1 MDEEQNAGHHEE
13 HDRTVWGKL
22 KHHLNFFR
30 LHILV
35 FTFTP
40 IIVACIFYAANGSAG
55 GNANSSRR
63 TGRQKVTFI
72 DSLFVCFSAMTTC
85 GLVTV
90 NLSALHPFQQ
100 VLLFLLFVIGDPT
113 FVSLLMVLIRKR
125 YFRTHCEQLLLN
137 DRLRRTKTIYP
148 DPAFEGFTTT
158 KNPNPHWTEKT
169 IRGLG
174 GRSAEK
180 GKKAKK
186 AIWISSPVEGHR
198 IEGFVDE
205 RDQHPNDQDQDQEHE
220 HARND
225 CEGGRAGVNDSPVEM
240 TAEESRQATMDRSQ
254 PSTIGRGRSTALV
267 ISPSPN
273 GSTRGFTTAV
283 ATPTTYNAQS
293 PVNPHMDAHTH
304 GQPHTHVEP
313 TFHARQRI
321 RAQTRALTLARTA
334 SINVASLEHPHPHPP
349 PSNAT
354 HPEHISRINAALYHP
369 TSFPV
374 TFSNAHTQT
383 QPQSPTARASP
394 HPSGHKNTG
403 YGGFP
408 TPLEI
413 IRDLMPQ
420 KAKAKLAHPV
430 RKLEL
435 VTHPT
440 YAPIPESHRHGG
452 HEESWA
458 EAIKGSVAKW
468 MPEGLGGLIVG
479 RNSRFWTEELDD
491 EELEQIGGV
500 EYRGLRLLSYLVS
513 GYIILCQV
521 IPFAIIA
528 IYFSKVHKW
537 DTAFQPTAGV
547 QAGGVNKTW
556 TTLFVVVSAYTGTGM
571 SLIDQGLAPFATCYL
586 LIYVL
591 VFVLL
596 AGNHALPIMLRFVIW
611 LGTKIT
617 RQGERFETLHFLL
630 DHPRRCFLYLFP
642 SHQTWYLVFILLAFM
657 AIELFGFLVLNIGLP
672 VLDSLNG
679 WQRFSD
685 GMLQS
690 LSVRASGF
698 GIVSIANMAPSV
710 LFLYVILM
718 YVAIYPIAMS
728 VRSTNVYEERALG
741 VYEHEDPDTLS
752 EDEPQFKGRR
762 HEVFSK
768 YLLWHMRKQLAFD
781 VWPLTLAIFVI
792 CCFER
797 GKLLDND
804 KAVWFN
810 IFRILFECTSA
821 YSVIGLSLGT
831 PNNNFSF
838 SGEFGTASK
847 IVIILVM
854 LRGRHR
860 GLPVAIDR
868 AILLPKEYARIV
880 KPSETETGPEK
891 PQNQDQDQT
900 QAQDQAQGQDQMH
913 LGNATE
919 NEQLSSR
926 EKTLHQHQST
936 LSSAARHHV
945 NPFAVA
951 EMDDDRARPIEY
963 ELERP
968 FRRHQASS
976 G

>member
-1 MDEEQNAGHHEE
+1 MEEGGLGSNEGYGSETKT
-13 HDRTVWGKL
+13 TVWGRL

-55 GNANSSRR
+55 GNANSAQ

-100 VLLFLLFVIGDPT
+100 VLLFLLFIIGDPT
-113 FVSLLMVLIRKR
+113 FVSLLMVLVRKR

-137 DRLRRTKTIYP
+137 DRLRRAKTIDP
-148 DPAFEGFTTT
+148 DPAFEGFTST
-158 KNPNPHWTEKT
+158 KNPNPHWTEKK

-174 GRSAEK
+174 ESGKGRGK
-180 GKKAKK
+180 GKKGV
-186 AIWISSPVEGHR
+186 WISGPVEGHR

-205 RDQHPNDQDQDQEHE
+205 RDRQPYHP
-220 HARND
+220 HAGQAGDEN
-225 CEGGRAGVNDSPVEM
+225 EGAPGVGDRAGVTDSPVEM
-240 TAEESRQATMDRSQ
+240 TTEESRQATMDRSQ
-254 PSTIGRGRSTALV
+254 PSTLTVGGRGRSTALPM
-267 ISPSPN
+267 SPSPN
-273 GSTRGFTTAV
+273 ESTRGFATAV
-283 ATPTTYNAQS
+283 TTPATYYAHS
-293 PVNPHMDAHTH
+293 PVDAYSPHAHA
-304 GQPHTHVEP
+304 QVEP
-313 TFHARQRI
+313 TFQARQRI
-321 RAQTRALTLARTA
+321 RAQTRAQTLARTA
-334 SINVASLEHPHPHPP
+334 SVNVASLEHPHAR
-349 PSNAT
+349 PSFAS
-354 HPEHISRINAALYHP
+354 HPEHVHRTDTALYHP
-369 TSFPV
+369 TSSPV
-374 TFSNAHTQT
+374 TLTFSQT
-383 QPQSPTARASP
+383 PTKAVP
-394 HPSGHKNTG
+394 LPTGHKNTG

-413 IRDLMPQ
+413 IRELMPQ
-420 KAKAKLAHPV
+420 KAKAKLAQPV

-435 VTHPT
+435 ITHPT
-440 YAPIPESHRHGG
+440 YTPVPESQKHGR

-468 MPEGLGGLIVG
+468 MPEGLGGLVVG

-500 EYRGLRLLSYLVS
+500 EYRGLRLLSYLVA
-513 GYIILCQV
+513 GYIILCQI
-521 IPFAIIA
+521 IPFAIVA
-528 IYFSKVHKW
+528 IYFAKIHTW
-537 DTAFQPTAGV
+537 DSAFQPSAGV
-547 QAGGVNKTW
+547 QTGSVNKTW
-556 TTLFVVVSAYTGTGM
+556 FSFYVVVSAYTGTGM

-596 AGNHALPIMLRFVIW
+596 AGNHALPIMLRFVLW

-617 RQGERFETLHFLL
+617 RRGEKFETLHFLL

-642 SHQTWYLVFILLAFM
+642 SHQTWYLVFILLAFVV
-657 AIELFGFLVLNIGLP
+657 IELFAFLVFNIGLP
-672 VLDSLNG
+672 ILDSLSG

-698 GIVSIANMAPSV
+698 GIVPLANMAPSV

-741 VYEHEDPDTLS
+741 VYEHEDPDTLT
-752 EDEPQFKGRR
+752 EDEPQFQGRR

-797 GKLLDND
+797 GKILDDD
-804 KAVWFN
+804 KAVWFS

-838 SGEFGTASK
+838 CGEFGTASK
-847 IVIILVM
+847 IVIIMVM

-880 KPSETETGPEK
+880 KPAGTDGSP
-891 PQNQDQDQT
+891 D
-900 QAQDQAQGQDQMH
+900 QGQGQKQGQMNND
-913 LGNATE
+913 GNNFNGDHQVT
-919 NEQLSSR
+919 R
-926 EKTLHQHQST
+926 EKVPHRGETQFEPTGIHL
-936 LSSAARHHV
+936 

-951 EMDDDRARPIEY
+951 APDDDRARPIEY

-968 FRRHQASS
+968 FRPHMA
-976 G
+976 GNEV

>member
-1 MDEEQNAGHHEE
+1 MEQSSAGLGE
-13 HDRTVWGKL
+13 HDRTVWGRL

-40 IIVACIFYAANGSAG
+40 IIAACIFYAANGSAG
-55 GNANSSRR
+55 GNANSAQ

-100 VLLFLLFVIGDPT
+100 VLLFLLFIIGDPT
-113 FVSLLMVLIRKR
+113 FVSLIMVLIRKR

-148 DPAFEGFTTT
+148 DPADNKKG
-158 KNPNPHWTEKT
+158 KK
-169 IRGLG
+169 IRGLKG
-174 GRSAEK
+174 SLGAK
-180 GKKAKK
+180 GKKK
-186 AIWISSPVEGHR
+186 AIWISGPLEGHR
-198 IEGFVDE
+198 IEGFVEE
-205 RDQHPNDQDQDQEHE
+205 RDQEFTHPQEDQ
-220 HARND
+220 A
-225 CEGGRAGVNDSPVEM
+225 GGRPGVTDSPVEM
-240 TAEESRQATMDRSQ
+240 TVEESRQATMDHSQ
-254 PSTIGRGRSTALV
+254 PSTIGRGGRSTALL
-267 ISPSPN
+267 IPGSPDQ
-273 GSTRGFTTAV
+273 STRGFTTAV
-283 ATPTTYNAQS
+283 ATPTTYHAQS
-293 PVNPHMDAHTH
+293 PVPTRTHAYPHA
-304 GQPHTHVEP
+304 HVEP
-313 TFHARQRI
+313 TFQARQRI
-321 RAQTRALTLARTA
+321 RAQTRAQTLARTT
-334 SINVASLEHPHPHPP
+334 SINLASLQRPHN
-349 PSNAT
+349 SSSFTT
-354 HPEHISRINAALYHP
+354 HPGNTCIQRTGTTGIALYHP
-369 TSFPV
+369 TSSPV
-374 TFSNAHTQT
+374 LLTHTQT
-383 QPQSPTARASP
+383 QRSSPPKAVP
-394 HPSGHKNTG
+394 HPTGHKNTG

-420 KAKAKLAHPV
+420 KAKSKLAHPV

-435 VTHPT
+435 ITHPT
-440 YAPIPESHRHGG
+440 YAPSPDAQRHAG

-468 MPEGLGGLIVG
+468 MPEGLGGLVVG

-528 IYFSKVHKW
+528 IYFAKVHKW
-537 DTAFQPTAGV
+537 DSAFQPSTGV
-547 QAGGVNKTW
+547 QTAAVNKTW
-556 TTLFVVVSAYTGTGM
+556 FSLYVVVSAYTGTGM
-571 SLIDQGLAPFATCYL
+571 SLIDQGLSPFATCYL

-617 RQGERFETLHFLL
+617 RRGERFETLHFLL

-642 SHQTWYLVFILLAFM
+642 SHQTWYLVFILLAFVV
-657 AIELFGFLVLNIGLP
+657 IELFGFLVLNIGLP

-698 GIVSIANMAPSV
+698 GVLAIANMAPSV

-762 HEVFSK
+762 PEVFSK

-880 KPSETETGPEK
+880 KPTENGVDN
-891 PQNQDQDQT
+891 PQNQNQNQGQT
-900 QAQDQAQGQDQMH
+900 HNGGGTDYTEQDQM
-913 LGNATE
+913 NA
-919 NEQLSSR
+919 
-926 EKTLHQHQST
+926 EKSTDRGQSHSQAQT
-936 LSSAARHHV
+936 KAHNNV
-945 NPFAVA
+945 NPFASVS
-951 EMDDDRARPIEY
+951 MDDDRARPIEY
-963 ELERP
+963 ELEKP
-968 FRRHQASS
+968 FRRHQAQA
-976 G
+976 GTDGQHV